1 MALNNLRDEIDK
13 LDTQLVELLA
23 KRQAITTAVGK
34 YKQEVGKPI
43 YDPQR
48 EAELISK
55 RRDLAASLNVEPDLI
70 EDLLRR
76 IMRESYQSQHVSYL
90 CVLPEKSKV
99 VIVGGKGALGSRFC
113 DMFTRSNYLV
123 EVVEQDDWPHIDSKI
138 KDAKLVLI
146 TVPIKITEQVIA
158 KLPELASDCV
168 LADLTSLKHS
178 PLNAMLDKH
187 AGPVVGLH
195 PMFGPDV
202 PNFVKQVFV
211 VCEGRFPEQYQWLLD
226 QIKIWGAMLQVDD
239 AAEHDTS
246 MELIQ
251 AMRHFTT
258 FVYGQF
264 LSNEKPDLDQLL
276 RLSSPIYRLE
286 LAMTGRLFAQDP
298 NLYADI
304 IFGAKNALELAI
316 RFRQELDEAITL
328 LQNNDKESFKQS
340 FHVVA
345 QWFGGKS
352 NEFLADSRSLLKSA
366 QDSRIL
372 K

>member
-1 MALNNLRDEIDK
+1 MALDNLRDEIDQ
-13 LDTQLVELLA
+13 LDTQLVELLV
-23 KRQAITTAVGK
+23 KRQRITTAVGK
-34 YKQEVGKPI
+34 YKKEVGKPI

-48 EAELISK
+48 ESELIAK
-55 RRDLAASLNVEPDLI
+55 RRELASSLQVEPDLV

-76 IMRESYQSQHVSYL
+76 IMRESYQTQHDAYR
-90 CVLPEKSKV
+90 CVLPEQSKV

-123 EVVEQDDWPHIDSKI
+123 EVIEQGDWPNIDSKI
-138 KDAKLVLI
+138 KDAKLILI

-168 LADLTSLKHS
+168 LADLTSLKQS
-178 PLNAMLDKH
+178 PLAAMLDKH
-187 AGPVVGLH
+187 SGPVVGLH
-195 PMFGPDV
+195 PMFGPDA

-211 VCEGRFPEQYQWLLD
+211 VCQGRFPEQYDWLLQ
-226 QIKIWGAMLQVDD
+226 QIKIWGAVLQIDD
-239 AAEHDTS
+239 AKEHDTS

-258 FVYGQF
+258 FVYGRF

-286 LAMTGRLFAQDP
+286 LAMTGRLFAQDS

-304 IFGAKNALELAI
+304 IFGAQNALELAT
-316 RFRQELDEAITL
+316 RFREELDEAITL
-328 LQNNDKESFKQS
+328 LKNNDKERFKQN
-340 FHVVA
+340 FQLVA

-352 NEFLADSRSLLKSA
+352 NEFLADSRTLLKSA

>member
-1 MALNNLRDEIDK
+1 MALNNLRDEIDQ

-23 KRQAITTAVGK
+23 KRQEITTAVGR
-34 YKQEVGKPI
+34 YKKEVGKPI

-55 RRDLAASLNVEPDLI
+55 RRELASSLNVEPDLI

-76 IMRESYQSQHVSYL
+76 IMRESYQTQHDGYR
-90 CVLPEKSKV
+90 CVLAEQSKV

-113 DMFTRSNYLV
+113 DMFARSNYQV
-123 EVVEQDDWPHIDSKI
+123 EILEEQDWPVAKAII

-146 TVPIKITEQVIA
+146 TVPIKLTEQIIEQ
-158 KLPELASDCV
+158 LPELASDCV
-168 LADLTSLKHS
+168 LADLTSLKQS
-178 PLNAMLDKH
+178 PLTAMLEKH
-187 AGPVVGLH
+187 SGPVVGLH

-211 VCEGRFPEQYQWLLD
+211 VCEGRFPEQYDWLLQ
-226 QIKIWGAMLQVDD
+226 QIKIWGAVLQNDD
-239 AAEHDTS
+239 AAEHDVS

-258 FVYGQF
+258 FVYGRF

-286 LAMTGRLFAQDP
+286 LAMTGRLFAQDS

-304 IFGAKNALELAI
+304 IFGAKNALDLAI
-316 RFRQELDEAITL
+316 RFRQELDNAITL
-328 LQNNDKESFKQS
+328 LQNHDKESFKQS
-340 FHVVA
+340 FELVA
-345 QWFGGKS
+345 DWFGGKS
-352 NEFLADSRSLLKSA
+352 NEFLADSRTLLKSA